1 MRGLRR
7 SLRDTELFKLQ
18 LRAIL
23 RASSIGPTKLM
34 FPMLTSEDELQSAL
48 VVLDQAKRELLAEN
62 QAFDDTLAIGAMI
75 EVPASALAANQLA
88 KNLDFLSI
96 GTNDLIQYTLAID
109 RIDESVN
116 YLYDP
121 LHPAVLQLIHL
132 TLKAGQRAAI
142 PVSMCGE
149 MAGDIRYTKLL
160 LGMGLREFSTH
171 PASLLEV
178 KSIINATDI
187 SALEKRCKDILSKHI
202 SSSKIHH
209 LVDQLNSLPT

>member
-1 MRGLRR
+1 
-7 SLRDTELFKLQ
+7 
-18 LRAIL
+18 
-23 RASSIGPTKLM
+23 
-34 FPMLTSEDELQSAL
+34 
-48 VVLDQAKRELLAEN
+48 
-62 QAFDDTLAIGAMI
+62 
-75 EVPASALAANQLA
+75 
-88 KNLDFLSI
+88 
-96 GTNDLIQYTLAID
+96 
-109 RIDESVN
+109 
-116 YLYDP
+116 
-121 LHPAVLQLIHL
+121 
-132 TLKAGQRAAI
+132 
-142 PVSMCGE
+142 MCGE

>member
-1 MRGLRR
+1 
-7 SLRDTELFKLQ
+7 
-18 LRAIL
+18 
-23 RASSIGPTKLM
+23 M

-48 VVLDQAKRELLAEN
+48 VVLNQAKRELLNEN

-75 EVPASALAANQLA
+75 EVPASALAANQFA

-109 RIDESVN
+109 RIDEAVN

-132 TLKAGQRAAI
+132 TLKAGQRAGI

-171 PASLLEV
+171 PTSVLEV
-178 KSIINATDI
+178 KSIINATDV
-187 SALEKRCKDILSKHI
+187 SALEESCKDILSDHI
-202 SSSKIHH
+202 SSAKIHH
-209 LVDQLNSLPT
+209 LVDQLNS